1 MANLPAAVG
10 RAGSVIAAT
19 TRTAAPAANAIRTV
33 GTSRIDPAVVSNAA
47 RSIAS
52 LPVKDKNKLAQLM
65 GNRKV
70 MLGGTLVT
78 GGAIVGFSAD
88 ELADLI
94 ANSNPDE
101 LRNFLDLVDSVN
113 NGAGDKVVEAYNAA
127 LRQSQLDE
135 DFSEA
140 RSNDAYLSQAPVTG
154 LGLDREQ
161 IEAQQVML
169 RQYDVVRNTLT
180 YDQLLSLQFLL
191 AHAKPEDLA
200 TLEDMRRNV
209 RR

>member
-1 MANLPAAVG
+1 VCSSDL
-10 RAGSVIAAT
+10 
-19 TRTAAPAANAIRTV
+19 AIRTV

-113 NGAGDKVVEAYNAA
+113 NDAGDKVVEAYNAA

-135 DFSEA
+135 DFSDA
-140 RSNDAYLSQAPVTG
+140 RSDDAYLSQAPVTG
-154 LGLDREQ
+154 LGLDRDQ

-169 RQYDVVRNTLT
+169 RQYDIVRNTLT